1 MANIFIYSGLGI
13 LILGS
18 LFGIYIAV
26 RGIKESGGKFSS
38 ELQLNPFNHVNRSPV
53 MKRLTK
59 SWMIIM
65 VIGFI
70 VTGIGISIGLK

>member
-38 ELQLNPFNHVNRSPV
+38 ELQLNPFNLVNRSPI

-59 SWMIIM
+59 IWMIIM

>member
-26 RGIKESGGKFSS
+26 RGIKESGGKIS
-38 ELQLNPFNHVNRSPV
+38 L
-53 MKRLTK
+53 
-59 SWMIIM
+59 
-65 VIGFI
+65 
-70 VTGIGISIGLK
+70 ISIFIIEK